1 MPRPACPTATTS
13 RLPSPQPSPV
23 KVGERAPKLLRYL
36 FAPFLVALSF
46 LTLLPV
52 GVREPTDAEIS
63 RSRGWYPFVGL
74 LYGLLLVVLLGL
86 CYLLVPRFALTSLP
100 AALLVA
106 APALVNRFL
115 HLDGLMDFCD
125 AMWGGRTAERRLEI
139 MRDSRVG
146 SFAVAGCLCVLLVK
160 FAALDSVRLTGWE
173 FVALLL
179 FPMVSRW
186 TMTLLLTV
194 FPYGRQQGIG
204 SAFAQGNRP
213 WLPTGLGLLSV
224 AAAAWLLLGPAGVA
238 VLIVVSLLALLLG
251 WWSARRL
258 GGGLTGDCY
267 GAANEIMEAVTLT
280 LLLALLSFPYFGF
293 DPVHVGYGSGIVQS
307 IPITIGIGL
316 PPGSGGWSSYPG
328 P

>member
-1 MPRPACPTATTS
+1 M
-13 RLPSPQPSPV
+13 L
-23 KVGERAPKLLRYL
+23 RAVY
-36 FAPFLVALSF
+36 APFLVALSF

-52 GVREPTDAEIS
+52 GVKEPTDAEIS
-63 RSRGWYPFVGL
+63 RSRGWYPLVGL
-74 LYGLLLVVLLGL
+74 LYGLLLVSLLLL
-86 CYLLVPRFALTSLP
+86 CYLLTPRFARTLLP

-106 APALVNRFL
+106 APALVNRFQ

-160 FAALDSVRLTGWE
+160 FTALDSVRLTGWE
-173 FVALLL
+173 FAGLLL

-186 TMTLLLTV
+186 TMTLLLTA

-204 SAFAQGNRP
+204 SAFALGNRP
-213 WLPTGLGLLSV
+213 WLATGFGLLSV

-267 GAANEIMEAVTLT
+267 GAANEIMEAVSLT
-280 LLLALLSFPYFGF
+280 LLLALLSFPYFGL
-293 DPVHVGYGSGIVQS
+293 DPVHVGYGSGIAQS
-307 IPITIGIGL
+307 IPIPIAIGL
-316 PPGSGGWSSYPG
+316 PPESGGWWSYPG